1 MSSALTNANVDFS
14 GVYSTFWTTLWC
26 NISRTSKCICKSC
39 HRTMENSKKENIK
52 EENIRKSIIQ
62 IKNYNDLMIFVI
74 IQKHQTKY
82 QHFFESTH
90 KKIVFGL
97 VHGCTRVENKE
108 KALMERFCGGNV
120 SLLQTNWKH
129 YLEAFPFLVR
139 YSKRL

>member
-1 MSSALTNANVDFS
+1 MSSALTNANVDIS
-14 GVYSTFWTTLWC
+14 RVYSTFWTTLWC

-39 HRTMENSKKENIK
+39 HQTMENSKKENIK
-52 EENIRKSIIQ
+52 GGNRKSITK

-82 QHFFESTH
+82 IFLSLLI

-97 VHGCTRVENKE
+97 VYVCTRVENKE

-129 YLEAFPFLVR
+129 YLAAFPFLVG